1 VDTSH
6 CRAGDC
12 VGRDMDA
19 PASGGTD
26 LDRDPRAPEAPERT
40 NADLADAFP
49 RASPPRILIGCVASL
64 WLGAV
69 ILESTDLVDV
79 ARGALGADLAPTVSL
94 LALVFA
100 VGAATLSA
108 LAWRN
113 ENHANRSTS
122 RMISA
127 RLSIVVALTLLA
139 SGGLGVAMRLQQ
151 AARERD
157 RVELVPPSIK
167 FGGHAASAPAIT
179 ALEGTVDEGFAP
191 HGFATDILARHF
203 DKEIRWRAVLRDVV
217 FVGGDGVRT
226 SVDGADDD
234 GSRVASRIAVF
245 VAGAP
250 PPWTVAD
257 RVRVLGVL
265 STPRDVGNPGDRD
278 PRSLAAR
285 SGVVGFLSVESSELC
300 GFVEGYVPQ
309 RPVSDFML
317 RLRDRIRSALR
328 TGLLAGI
335 DSDETKQAGRPG
347 DGVGA
352 MLVALV
358 LGDSEA
364 GYAAI
369 ENGFRAVGLAH
380 ILAISGFN
388 LAVLGWMVAFV
399 ARIVFRSD
407 RWAAACVA
415 ITAILALVLMAPAP
429 SASRSALMAIVGAIG
444 VLLRRDWNGDAI
456 LALAAACMV
465 VDEPSVASN
474 AGFQLSFACVIG
486 LRHLSSRIRSVWL
499 GWIPRDDATSTR
511 HAWLGL
517 SGEVVGRTVAA
528 GIAAFVAS
536 APIALA
542 HFGSIQPLA
551 LVLSLV
557 CSPISAATLV
567 VAYPKAVI
575 GAVFPAC
582 AEPIGPVLRLLV
594 ELQIGLVDAALSI
607 SGGAWTIAGWSSTG
621 AALRITLCLALGASA
636 IVSLTDHRR
645 TVRAFGVI
653 AFIATATC
661 IHPAVDLARGE
672 TAPPRMAL
680 VTLAIGDG
688 SAHLLE
694 IGERSVVF
702 DVGSSST
709 GGVASRGALPWA
721 LGRGGCIDALIV
733 SHPDLDHYSGAVDLI
748 RFARI
753 KRLIVHDSL
762 LDAAARSA
770 PVAELL
776 EAARDQGTC
785 IETVAM
791 GDRVDFGD
799 AIGDVLWPPRGFRS
813 TRDNDASIVLR
824 IDTTHAP
831 VAPSTI
837 GDARGSV
844 EEVATPRVGS
854 LLLTGDIETVPAVRL
869 LAEGSAGGPMPRSD
883 VVELPHH
890 GSWREAIVPF
900 LARCDPLLVVQSTAR
915 RRWQTDRYGG
925 SLPPGAMRHVTC
937 RDGALRVEFHDG
949 WILRFTHDFDV
960 SGGWRPA
967 GRWRIGARR
976 IRRWEHAGSIRAWSR
991 GSTLAWSDQRRALE
1005 HNPVAGNAVTAVADG
1020 DGDTGLRIPARAEGE
1035 GLATAGAIEHDAI
1048 ACRSAEGDDDL
1059 DAYVGWTGLGD
1070 RNQAGEYRLCD
1081 AKSIRNLKRDR
1092 GGAINL
1098 DLGTTEEEAGRITK
1112 TRGSIGSI
1120 AIAKVGGGARHARA
1134 TDSEWKKTVAIKYS
1148 REGIGGL
1155 IVGGWLRPNP
1165 AQPVGAEREAPTHR
1179 RTEGEILGANDGAI
1193 GGPDVD
1199 PGSRIHGHVGERERC
1214 DPLHRDIPVLY
1225 IPIAV
1230 AVIATCFIAYRRTLR
1245 TLLWSRFLDAL
1256 LVALRRIGLT
1266 IGGRA
1271 THRIE
1276 RRYLEFLGDRID
1288 KAADDVAIQ
1297 QQDGVGFGRS
1307 GRTAI
1312 GDHAKRCDT
1321 IEGHGDRSDP
1331 SVIPD
1336 GTSVGDA
1343 ERSRQSLTVV
1353 RIDHTKRERSNLK
1366 QGSLCT
1372 SSRLGIGAEGGSEG
1386 TASHDERDCIVAR
1399 DALRSDSSARSN
1411 RKSPAVGIEGLDS
1424 TDTPGPIGEKQ
1435 ADGRN
1440 AAADLGR
1447 RGLRCRTDRLVRVRI
1462 STAEHL
1468 CWSLLENDTILG
1480 KHGSPGER
1488 RHDGCTDDKHEPGR
1502 ATSLLTQNL
1511 RRTSRSV
1518 MPANEIG
1525 HPHRAR
1531 RFPRSWLQRVWHE
1544 GGLSL
1549 EDREIAL
1556 RHLKDD
1562 QSHRRSICIAN
1573 LLVGPRAVRVL
1584 LCEEFLADRRPPG
1597 LPALATREVHRLDR
1611 VVVPVEIVR
1620 LREPAPHGAR
1630 AARESVAREIVKS
1643 TIDRFVLVDA
1653 SIEETRNTG
1662 RGSRPKRSTDIL
1674 HVSKPTVV
1682 VLARAHVSNGIIDRR
1697 LRNLDASVARAAKR
1711 HDLADGDRN
1720 VGIRRHRVVTPTT
1733 LVVLAAHDELHG
1745 ADERVADPVI
1755 LLIHPV
1761 DLTEE
1766 ERRESMSIHG
1776 TMHVVRDDETSL
1788 ARMPENEVERLLNA
1802 IAELAT
1808 TRHIAVRH
1816 QGDGAETRDASVI
1829 AEATLAER
1837 ALGLLD
1843 PSEVFKAPL
1852 DRLIQFRRDLL
1863 RKRCVLSSAIRRRP
1877 ISRARR
1883 LLGRLRG
1890 LLGRRGLRLVPWP
1903 RGICLKSLGQRRRS
1917 GHCTRVEIRR
1927 HVRRRRYGCE
1937 FTRTRSPPGGTHPS
1951 CDEGNEEAGWTKA
1964 TQRQVRRR
1972 GHLLA
1977 SSARRR

>member
-1 VDTSH
+1 MRERTTTSRSDPVDTSQS
-6 CRAGDC
+6 RAGDC

-26 LDRDPRAPEAPERT
+26 LDRDPRAPEAPERS
-40 NADLADAFP
+40 NADLEDAFP

-64 WLGAV
+64 WFGAV

-94 LALVFA
+94 LALVLA

-113 ENHANRSTS
+113 EHHATRSAS

-127 RLSIVVALTLLA
+127 RLSIVVALILLA

-167 FGGHAASAPAIT
+167 FGDHAASAPAIT

-234 GSRVASRIAVF
+234 GSRVSSRIAVF

-250 PPWTVAD
+250 PPWKVTD
-257 RVRVLGVL
+257 RVRALGVL
-265 STPRDVGNPGDRD
+265 STPRDIGNPGDRD

-285 SGVVGFLSVESSELC
+285 SGVIGFLSVESAELC
-300 GFVEGYVPQ
+300 RFVDGSMTPT
-309 RPVSDFML
+309 PVSDFIL

-335 DSDETKQAGRPG
+335 EPSDPAQGIQPD

-364 GYAAI
+364 GYAPI

-407 RWAAACVA
+407 RSAAACVA

-429 SASRSALMAIVGAIG
+429 SATRSALMAIIGALG

-465 VDEPSVASN
+465 IDQPSVASN

-486 LRHLSSRIRSVWL
+486 LRHLSARIRNIWL
-499 GWIPRDDATSTR
+499 GWIPRDSAASTH

-517 SGEVVGRTVAA
+517 AGEVFGRTIAA

-551 LVLSLV
+551 IVLSLI

-567 VAYPKAVI
+567 VAYPMAVI
-575 GAVFPAC
+575 GAAFPTC
-582 AEPIGPVLRLLV
+582 AEPLGPILRLLV
-594 ELQIGLVDAALSI
+594 DLQISLVDIALSI
-607 SGGAWTIAGWSSTG
+607 SGGTWTIAGWSIIGTP
-621 AALRITLCLALGASA
+621 LRIALSFALGASA
-636 IVSLTDHRR
+636 LLFLVGNRR
-645 TVRAFGVI
+645 AARVVGVV
-653 AFIATATC
+653 AFITIATC
-661 IHPAVDLARGE
+661 MAPLVKVAREE
-672 TAPPRMAL
+672 TAAPRMAL

-694 IGERSVVF
+694 IGERNVVF

-721 LGRGGCIDALIV
+721 LGRGGSIDALIV

-748 RFARI
+748 RYARVD
-753 KRLIVHDSL
+753 RLLVHDSL
-762 LDAAARSA
+762 LEAATRSL
-770 PVAELL
+770 PVAEMLS
-776 EAARDQGTC
+776 AAHRHGTC
-785 IETVAM
+785 IQTVAM
-791 GDRVDFGD
+791 GDRIILGD
-799 AIGDVLWPPRGFRS
+799 AIGEVLWPPRGFRS
-813 TRDNDASIVLR
+813 NRDNDASIVMR
-824 IDTTHAP
+824 VHAAQYP
-831 VAPSTI
+831 LDSSKT
-837 GDARGSV
+837 GDVGTSV
-844 EEVATPRVGS
+844 DEVAAHRIGS
-854 LLLTGDIETVPAVRL
+854 LLLTGDIETIPAVRL
-869 LAEGSAGGPMPRSD
+869 VAGGSDGAPMPRSD

-900 LARCDPLLVVQSTAR
+900 LARCDPLLIVQSTAM
-915 RRWQTDRYGG
+915 RRWLTDRYGG
-925 SLPPGAMRHVTC
+925 SLPTGAMRHVTC
-937 RDGALRVEFHDG
+937 RDGAMRVEFHDG

-960 SGGWRPA
+960 LGGWRPA
-967 GRWRIGARR
+967 GRWRIGTRR
-976 IRRWEHAGSIRAWSR
+976 IRNWERAGSIQTWSR
-991 GSTLAWSDQRRALE
+991 KSTLARSDQRRALE
-1005 HNPVAGNAVTAVADG
+1005 HDPVARNSVAAIADRYSH
-1020 DGDTGLRIPARAEGE
+1020 TGLHIAARAKGE
-1035 GLATAGAIEHDAI
+1035 GLATASAIEHDAF

-1059 DAYVGWTGLGD
+1059 DPYVGWTGLGD
-1070 RNQAGEYRLCD
+1070 RNQAGEYRLRD

-1092 GGAINL
+1092 GGAIDL

-1134 TDSEWKKTVAIKYS
+1134 TDSEWKKTVAIEYS

-1179 RTEGEILGANDGAI
+1179 RTEGEILGADDGSI

-1245 TLLWSRFLDAL
+1245 TLLWSRFLDVL

-1271 THRIE
+1271 TDRIE
-1276 RRYLEFLGDRID
+1276 RGYLQFLGDRID

-1372 SSRLGIGAEGGSEG
+1372 SSRLGIGAKGGSEG

-1411 RKSPAVGIEGLDS
+1411 RKFPAVGIEGLDS
-1424 TDTPGPIGEKQ
+1424 TDTPGPIGEQQ

-1447 RGLRCRTDRLVRVRI
+1447 GGLRCRTDRLVRVRI
-1462 STAEHL
+1462 STPEHL
-1468 CWSLLENDTILG
+1468 RWSLLENDTVLRE
-1480 KHGSPGER
+1480 HGSPGER
-1488 RHDGCTDDKHEPGR
+1488 RDDGCTDDKHEPGR
-1502 ATSLLTQNL
+1502 ATSLLTQDL
-1511 RRTSRSV
+1511 RRTSHSV

-1525 HPHRAR
+1525 HRHRAR

-1544 GGLSL
+1544 GCLSL

-1584 LCEEFLADRRPPG
+1584 LCEEFLTDRRPPG

-1611 VVVPVEIVR
+1611 VVVPVEIVC
-1620 LREPAPHGAR
+1620 LREPARHGAR

-1653 SIEETRNTG
+1653 GIEETRNTG
-1662 RGSRPKRSTDIL
+1662 RGSRPKRSTDVL
-1674 HVSKPTVV
+1674 HVSKPAVV

-1697 LRNLDASVARAAKR
+1697 LRNLDAGVASAAKR

-1720 VGIRRHRVVTPTT
+1720 VGIRGHRVVTPST

-1766 ERRESMSIHG
+1766 ERRESVSVHG
-1776 TMHVVRDDETSL
+1776 TMHVVRDDETSF
-1788 ARMPENEVERLLNA
+1788 ARMPENEVECLLNA

-1937 FTRTRSPPGGTHPS
+1937 FTRTRGPPGGTHPS
-1951 CDEGNEEAGWTKA
+1951 CDEGNEEA
-1964 TQRQVRRR
+1964 
-1972 GHLLA
+1972 
-1977 SSARRR
+1977 